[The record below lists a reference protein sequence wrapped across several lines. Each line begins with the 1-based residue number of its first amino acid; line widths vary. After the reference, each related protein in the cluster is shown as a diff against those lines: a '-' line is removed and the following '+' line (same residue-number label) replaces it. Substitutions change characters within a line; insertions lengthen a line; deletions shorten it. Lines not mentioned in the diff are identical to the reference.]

1 MEKERILV
9 IAGVAFV
16 ALTAF
21 FCWCYTKKSPRVEKW
36 GWRVIGLLAA
46 GFAVFTV
53 WYHVPIVCC
62 QTVRVCTYEE
72 QDRPVEVEIDV
83 EVHRNY
89 LYGTSVRGTIKTPY
103 GTYSNDD
110 RNDRSSSPYRMPWER
125 TLHASFYDTGN
136 TNPYKALDSFLLV
149 DFTFRWNWRELVF
162 VNIRNLLPNSDDSV
176 WYRTDWLLRSKPR
189 ELDKI

>member
-1 MEKERILV
+1 MEKARLMLV
-9 IAGVAFV
+9 LGIAFAV
-16 ALTAF
+16 LTAF

-46 GFAVFTV
+46 GFAARAAAAGPFCCPA
-53 WYHVPIVCC
+53 HHPALGILPALCDAPIACC

-89 LYGTSVRGTIKTPY
+89 LYGTSVRGTSKTPY

-110 RNDRSSSPYRMPWER
+110 RNDRSSSPYRMPWAR
-125 TLHASFYDTGN
+125 
-136 TNPYKALDSFLLV
+136 
-149 DFTFRWNWRELVF
+149 
-162 VNIRNLLPNSDDSV
+162 
-176 WYRTDWLLRSKPR
+176 
-189 ELDKI
+189 